1 MAPALEPELDRTG
14 AWKEIGARLEKLLEP
29 ERYAEAQASTYN
41 AFYTPE
47 AVSGACWGLLKGM
60 GFERGR
66 VLEPG
71 CGAGAFIGT
80 TPEGVDAEW
89 VGVERDPTTAAI
101 ARFLHPEA
109 TIIARP
115 LQEAHLHEGSID
127 AVIGNVPFGHVDI
140 FDPIAPKAEK
150 SSLHDYAI
158 WSSVRAL
165 APGGIAVLVTS
176 TDTLDKTNAHARK
189 SIDKEAVLLGAIRL
203 PNGAFSEAGT
213 NVATDILVLR
223 RRKGDEPAPRKK
235 DDPVAT
241 DPLVRAVQEKTWLST
256 SKIHYLP
263 E

>member
-1 MAPALEPELDRTG
+1 PVADSHTPASGPVGRARASLRALEVLHELEQSGGEPTADQLQALRVWAGGGPMAPALEPELDRTG

-140 FDPIAPKAEK
+140 FDPIAPKAVK

-176 TDTLDKTNAHARK
+176 TGTLDKTNADARK
-189 SIDKEAVLLGAIRL
+189 AI
-203 PNGAFSEAGT
+203 
-213 NVATDILVLR
+213 
-223 RRKGDEPAPRKK
+223 
-235 DDPVAT
+235 
-241 DPLVRAVQEKTWLST
+241 
-256 SKIHYLP
+256 
-263 E
+263 